1 MEYLGQAIAFFT
13 EHKFLFTLIVITVI
27 WIIRRILIRFIWGE
41 TNFLSEDQRKWISR
55 TKNGTFT
62 TLLIV
67 MFILWRSEIN
77 EFALSLTAIAVA
89 VVVASKEI
97 ILCFTGSIQRASSRS
112 FQIGEWIEVGSQC
125 GEVIEHNLMATKIQ
139 EIDLHHGTYNYT
151 GKTVTF
157 PNSLFFTTPVKN
169 LNFMKRYVYHEFS
182 ITIKETANL
191 FPLIPSLLARI
202 DDHCEDFY
210 EVATRYNHVIERHAG
225 VDLPGADPHIHVTTT
240 SLGDQQVHVR
250 LFCPTERATELEQ
263 LIREDFMTLFCERIL
278 NQRSV
283 EIADD
288 DLLLE
293 LQTKTD
299 PEG

>member
-1 MEYLGQAIAFFT
+1 MEQLEFLISFFT
-13 EHKFLFTLIVITVI
+13 KHKFLFTLVVITAFLL
-27 WIIRRILIRFIWGE
+27 IRRLLINFIWGE
-41 TNFLSEDQRKWISR
+41 SNFLSEEQRKWISR
-55 TKNGTFT
+55 TKNGSF
-62 TLLIV
+62 TLLLIAL
-67 MFILWRSEIN
+67 FLLWQSEISQ
-77 EFALSLTAIAVA
+77 FALSLTAIAVA

-112 FQIGEWIEVGSQC
+112 FQIGEWIEVGSLC

-139 EIDLHHGTYNYT
+139 EIDLQHGTYNYT

-182 ITIKETANL
+182 ITVKETANL
-191 FPLIPSLLARI
+191 YPLVPSLLARI

-225 VDLPGADPHIHVTTT
+225 VDLPGADPHIQVTTT
-240 SLGDQQVHVR
+240 ELGDPQVHVR

-263 LIREDFMTLFCERIL
+263 LIREDFMTMYCERVL
-278 NQRSV
+278 KQPPV
-283 EIADD
+283 TFAE
-288 DLLLE
+288 DLL
-293 LQTKTD
+293 TD
-299 PEG
+299 SDSNALHC